1 VRDRQTDTQT
11 DGQNVPGTATKN
23 RMSIIDIT
31 ANPMQVKRCYV
42 AHLPEKDVDQDDNV
56 EYQIK
61 YRERMILQNTHEK

>member
-1 VRDRQTDTQT
+1 
-11 DGQNVPGTATKN
+11 
-23 RMSIIDIT
+23 
-31 ANPMQVKRCYV
+31 MQVKRCYV